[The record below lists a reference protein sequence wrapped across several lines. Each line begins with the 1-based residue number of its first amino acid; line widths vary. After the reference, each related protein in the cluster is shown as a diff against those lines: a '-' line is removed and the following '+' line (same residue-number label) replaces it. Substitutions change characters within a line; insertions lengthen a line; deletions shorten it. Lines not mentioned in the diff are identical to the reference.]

1 MSSARQRRVPSEQ
14 LGQSW
19 GSMARYSLEE
29 ARRTGAELEDTAQ
42 AAQTGDGHQHFT
54 GRTAC
59 AVPLT
64 PVARLRCSPCGV
76 RQGSN
81 AGSPRIPREGVF
93 WRSQFT
99 GGAGLQENAFSSPIT
114 YVLGISN

>member
-1 MSSARQRRVPSEQ
+1 MSSARQRRVPGEQ

-19 GSMARYSLEE
+19 GSMARYSLEG
-29 ARRTGAELEDTAQ
+29 ARRTGPEVQDTAQ

-81 AGSPRIPREGVF
+81 ADSPRIPREGVF

-99 GGAGLQENAFSSPIT
+99 GGAGLQENAFSSPLT
-114 YVLGISN
+114 YVVGKSN